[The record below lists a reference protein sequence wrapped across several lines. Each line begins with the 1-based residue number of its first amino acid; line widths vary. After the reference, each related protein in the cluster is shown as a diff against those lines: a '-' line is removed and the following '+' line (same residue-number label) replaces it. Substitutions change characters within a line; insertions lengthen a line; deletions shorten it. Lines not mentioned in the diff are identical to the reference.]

1 MAIEAIWGY
10 AHTRAGAR
18 SALAGA
24 SIAGIAN
31 SQRLRANGALRMRL
45 VPALTLLAAVAGL
58 CLHADASRGQSSGGP
73 YQIPSQTI
81 ADGGGRSTGGRV
93 QLEGTIGQNAVGDP
107 ATGGLYELI
116 PGFRRERGPVVD
128 GVFADGFEGD

>member
-1 MAIEAIWGY
+1 MRAMILAAGRGERRR
-10 AHTRAGAR
+10 RAG
-18 SALAGA
+18 
-24 SIAGIAN
+24 
-31 SQRLRANGALRMRL
+31 Q
-45 VPALTLLAAVAGL
+45 
-58 CLHADASRGQSSGGP
+58 SRGPQGPRGRLQRHRRGGSEGT
-73 YQIPSQTI
+73 YG

-116 PGFRRERGPVVD
+116 PGFRREHGPVVD

>member
-1 MAIEAIWGY
+1 MPTNSAWTAV
-10 AHTRAGAR
+10 RAR
-18 SALAGA
+18 
-24 SIAGIAN
+24 IT
-31 SQRLRANGALRMRL
+31 
-45 VPALTLLAAVAGL
+45 VPA
-58 CLHADASRGQSSGGP
+58 S
-73 YQIPSQTI
+73 PSQTI